1 MKKLSLIF
9 IFLFIAPFTFGWFTK
24 EFLSTKLQK
33 MLDDKTFKNVKH
45 LTHKTYLDW
54 EDMNRGVT

>member
-1 MKKLSLIF
+1 M
-9 IFLFIAPFTFGWFTK
+9 FLFTIPSTLGWFTE

-33 MLDDKTFKNVKH
+33 MLDENKIKNMKH

-54 EDMNRGVT
+54 EDMNRGMAVFVYVS